1 MLAAESAVFT
11 AATVGDWP
19 GRPPSGTLTLRGTRG
34 HHSRAAPC
42 LAPKNDRSTWALL
55 LIPSA
60 PFRHPVIQPR
70 ANAFAGAITLLNAS
84 LLVLATDTGAI
95 PKRLRNLRAE
105 LARLVLPSR
114 RPRIYP
120 RAVKIKMSSY
130 PRKRPSSRGKIV
142 N

>member
-1 MLAAESAVFT
+1 LGASAHPVRTFPSSGHPAESE
-11 AATVGDWP
+11 
-19 GRPPSGTLTLRGTRG
+19 RLR
-34 HHSRAAPC
+34 
-42 LAPKNDRSTWALL
+42 
-55 LIPSA
+55 
-60 PFRHPVIQPR
+60 
-70 ANAFAGAITLLNAS
+70 GAITLLNAS

-142 N
+142 K